1 MSFVSIID
9 ARKSITS
16 LAAAATLS
24 GQAESGGGGEICR
37 PEWQSASCASK
48 LNDL

>member
-24 GQAESGGGGEICR
+24 GQAESGGGEICR

>member
-24 GQAESGGGGEICR
+24 GQAESGGGG
-37 PEWQSASCASK
+37 
-48 LNDL
+48 DLPARVAVRLLRLQTE